1 MHDAEDQAR
10 FFASVISGKQIDC
23 KLAMDYESFQ
33 GASVEMINAIS
44 NAFLNKVRELT
55 GKETII
61 YSDIYNAQNRFDKE
75 LAGNY
80 PLWLAYYGDY
90 NNTEDINVRWSKWT
104 GIQYSDRG
112 NVSGIRGSV
121 DRDVFTKQIF
131 LGNSDKTPDVVH
143 PNNSSNSNVVEYV
156 VKSGDTLWGIS
167 RRYNTTISKI
177 VNLNNISNPNLIY
190 PGEVLKIITNSN
202 LNGTENRATGK
213 IIYTVKSRR
222 YSMGN
227 FEKIWGI
234 YTADC

>member
-1 MHDAEDQAR
+1 MRDAEDQAR

-80 PLWLAYYGDY
+80 PLWLAYYSDY

-104 GIQYSDRG
+104 GIQYSDSG
-112 NVSGIRGSV
+112 NE
-121 DRDVFTKQIF
+121 
-131 LGNSDKTPDVVH
+131 
-143 PNNSSNSNVVEYV
+143 NNATAVE
-156 VKSGDTLWGIS
+156 SLTW
-167 RRYNTTISKI
+167 
-177 VNLNNISNPNLIY
+177 
-190 PGEVLKIITNSN
+190 
-202 LNGTENRATGK
+202 
-213 IIYTVKSRR
+213 
-222 YSMGN
+222 
-227 FEKIWGI
+227 
-234 YTADC
+234 TAVELPAK